1 MQMCTTCSPVYAQY
15 NWCISVTGCDCQQT
29 AGVIGVLHSSTFSL
43 QGTLLVCCVYMSVYK
58 CLCRSIRKS
67 VCVCVR
73 ACVRVCMRAYMR
85 ACMRACLW
93 CVLTVPLYNLLYIPV
108 SYCTDILT
116 LVWSYYW
123 LATLTHW
130 GVMCILSLNG
140 IKSIPLEHQ
149 CDGFPPQCR
158 VTWQWL
164 LWNWME
170 WSKLWLGALNLGGFC
185 LTATG
190 WWVELQS

>member
-1 MQMCTTCSPVYAQY
+1 MYMMFWLHGFNQMCTTCSPVYAQY
-15 NWCISVTGCDCQQT
+15 TWCISVTGCDCQQT

-43 QGTLLVCCVYMSVYK
+43 QGTLLVVVCIWV
-58 CLCRSIRKS
+58 SIS
-67 VCVCVR
+67 VCVAAYVSLC
-73 ACVRVCMRAYMR
+73 ACMR

-149 CDGFPPQCR
+149 WDGFLPQCR

-164 LWNWME
+164 LWNWMK
-170 WSKLWLGALNLGGFC
+170 WSKLWLEALNLGGSC

-190 WWVELQS
+190 WWVGPQS